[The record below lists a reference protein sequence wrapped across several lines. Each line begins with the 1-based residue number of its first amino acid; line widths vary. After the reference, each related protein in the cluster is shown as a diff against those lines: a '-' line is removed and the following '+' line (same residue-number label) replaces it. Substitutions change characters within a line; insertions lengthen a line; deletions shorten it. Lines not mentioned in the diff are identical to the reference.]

1 MSGRGEGGDEERG
14 SGGRGGRKEEAGK
27 KDEEGGE
34 STFHPSAT
42 VSKRHS
48 NDVGEGET
56 RSEGGS
62 VCTSAANLRRQAS
75 GSRRS
80 SRTGRT

>member
-1 MSGRGEGGDEERG
+1 MEGEKEEMRRGEAGEEE
-14 SGGRGGRKEEAGK
+14 GGRRRQGK

-34 STFHPSAT
+34 STFHPSAV